1 MAEACRNVSNNV
13 IRRLPRYLRKL
24 DELQASGLKRV
35 SSADLG
41 SMLGLTPSQIRQ
53 DLNSFGGFGQQG
65 YGYNIADLRTELAE
79 ILGMNHNYKAIL
91 VGVGNMGLALV
102 HNFSF
107 KDYGFTLEC
116 GFDINPEIVG
126 KTINHIPIYADVD
139 MAEYLS
145 KNDIN
150 VAVLCVPRRIADV
163 KVQELRTYGV
173 KAIWN
178 YTNVDIDNRE
188 NDLIIEN
195 MNFPDSLLALEYYIT
210 ERYRKGH
217 GEESST

>member
-1 MAEACRNVSNNV
+1 
-13 IRRLPRYLRKL
+13 
-24 DELQASGLKRV
+24 
-35 SSADLG
+35 
-41 SMLGLTPSQIRQ
+41 
-53 DLNSFGGFGQQG
+53 
-65 YGYNIADLRTELAE
+65 
-79 ILGMNHNYKAIL
+79 
-91 VGVGNMGLALV
+91 
-102 HNFSF
+102 
-107 KDYGFTLEC
+107 
-116 GFDINPEIVG
+116 
-126 KTINHIPIYADVD
+126 

-145 KNDIN
+145 KNDID

>member
-1 MAEACRNVSNNV
+1 MAETNRNVSNNV

-24 DELQASGLKRV
+24 DELHASGLKRV

-65 YGYNIADLRTELAE
+65 YGYNIADLRRELAD
-79 ILGMNHNYKAIL
+79 ILGMNHHYKAIL
-91 VGVGNMGLALV
+91 VGVGNMGLALI

-107 KDYGFTLEC
+107 EECGFTLEC
-116 GFDINPEIVG
+116 GFDINPEIIG
-126 KTINHIPIYADVD
+126 KTINNIPIYADVD

-145 KNDIN
+145 NNEID

-163 KVQELRTYGV
+163 KVQELKTYGV
-173 KAIWN
+173 RAIWN
-178 YTNVDIDNRE
+178 YTNVDIDNRDK
-188 NDLIIEN
+188 DLIIEN

-210 ERYRKGH
+210 ERRRREE
-217 GEESST
+217 GEH